1 VVTHLYTVCWDEADM
16 LAFFFRHYDPWVDRY
31 VIYDDGSTDGSL
43 EVLRAHPKVELR
55 QLQRTDA
62 ESFVISHTQMQEHA
76 WKESRGQADW
86 VVITAIDE
94 HLWIRGRDM
103 TNYLQELGA
112 AGVTCVP
119 ALGFDMNS
127 EQFPCDRG
135 LLIETVTRGRVR
147 RFNKLAILNPDAVDE
162 TRFVEGRHSAA
173 PTGRNVFPSRDE
185 LLLWHYKH
193 LGFERVA
200 ARHDAQGARLGS
212 KDRANGWG
220 HRYLWSRERLAWQW
234 RATRA
239 TSTDLA
245 KLTNPA
251 LGCERPLWWRPEQRF
266 GDLLGHRP
274 SGSGSGGQKAPRV
287 SVVVKSFNHEKYVRH
302 CVQSVLNQTFQ
313 DFELIVT
320 EDASTDDTVAV
331 VRSFSDSLNYF
342 RARKQFSSAWSK
354 VSTTRPN

>member
-1 VVTHLYTVCWDEADM
+1 MVTHLYTVCWDEADM

-287 SVVVKSFNHEKYVRH
+287 SVVVKSFITSR
-302 CVQSVLNQTFQ
+302 
-313 DFELIVT
+313 
-320 EDASTDDTVAV
+320 
-331 VRSFSDSLNYF
+331 
-342 RARKQFSSAWSK
+342 
-354 VSTTRPN
+354 